1 MPLIPGTK
9 ASEVLTVSQPAEAS
23 LLCIDPPFSQAQRF
37 KLCKINALRD
47 SSWCVTQVFI
57 LLRCVSDNEYID
69 PKAGSFYLLTPWSCP
84 CHWPC
89 LVCPSHRSHTVHVTM
104 WHCLYWDF
112 SISFFLLRGIGGNGI
127 QQRWC
132 QAYSRLLND
141 LWYSPSHVL
150 SMMFVLSNFHTWM
163 WRLCRERDAL
173 SSLPRSRVRVPHR

>member
-1 MPLIPGTK
+1 M
-9 ASEVLTVSQPAEAS
+9 
-23 LLCIDPPFSQAQRF
+23 
-37 KLCKINALRD
+37 
-47 SSWCVTQVFI
+47 TQVFI
-57 LLRCVSDNEYID
+57 FLRYDSDNEYID
-69 PKAGSFYLLTPWSCP
+69 PKAGSFYLLTPRSCP

-141 LWYSPSHVL
+141 LWYSASHVL
-150 SMMFVLSNFHTWM
+150 SMMFVLSDFHTWT

-173 SSLPRSRVRVPHR
+173 SSLPRRAGSGCLIDREAGYTSHQWRSHDHRMRYVNYTTTN